1 MIEVEKK
8 FKPTEEQ
15 LGRLID
21 GADPLGVTI
30 NHDIY
35 YDYDDLRFFKE
46 NMRLRNR
53 NGIFELKIGKSGAV
67 SEEIEDVKE
76 IERVLNI
83 TGGLEN
89 YIKEKLIAIMDY
101 TTERQKYL
109 KEGFNIDVDKTSF
122 GYNICEVELT
132 LDEKEGEKVP
142 EKEIEEAENKI
153 LNFALKHDLEV
164 TQLNGKGKEY
174 LRTMKPELYEIIQA
188 SKYKSE
194 IKMR

>member
-15 LGRLID
+15 FEHLINE
-21 GADPLGVTI
+21 AVSLGVTI

-35 YDYDDLRFFKE
+35 YDYSDLRYFKG

-53 NGIFELKIGKSGAV
+53 NGVFELKIGKSGVV

-76 IERVLNI
+76 IERILDI
-83 TGGLEN
+83 TDGLEN
-89 YIKEKLIAIMDY
+89 YIKEKLIVIMDY

-122 GYNICEVELT
+122 GYNLCEIELT
-132 LDEKEGEKVP
+132 LDEKEGKKVP

-153 LNFALKHDLEV
+153 LNFALKYNLE
-164 TQLNGKGKEY
+164 L
-174 LRTMKPELYEIIQA
+174 MKLSFMKLFKRVNIRA
-188 SKYKSE
+188 K
-194 IKMR
+194 